1 MTIYYCYVVLVLCN
15 LLFLSRSVSLM
26 ANVLKATC
34 QGCNSNCVA
43 FVTANQIQPVID
55 VLIHLYLVSQCLLY
69 VHVLLHTYVRM

>member
-1 MTIYYCYVVLVLCN
+1 MTIYCCDAVLVLYN

-43 FVTANQIQPVID
+43 FVTTNQIQPVVD
-55 VLIHLYLVSQCLLY
+55 VLIHLYLVSQCPPE
-69 VHVLLHTYVRM
+69 